1 MNESSIIIIIII
13 IISSSS
19 SSSIARVKAR
29 RRDDFF
35 ERGGRAIIMAD
46 IVANIFGESSDSEEK
61 EKTEDIIIDGGDDD
75 DGDQKLVREGQFGV
89 EDDDDDDI
97 DDDDDVD
104 REDSREGKKK
114 TTTTLTTSS
123 EKKRAVHSVLDE
135 YAGDEDGKDDDDKEE
150 RKGEPMHLIAALH
163 EEEEEEVN
171 NNNNN
176 NNNEKEAHAN
186 PIVSKATNIFD
197 VCAKKFDANTFQE
210 EEDKTIVDEFG
221 RSRLKAKEGNVAR
234 WTRDAATNELKSN
247 AKFVEWSDGSRT
259 LHLGE
264 EVFTVTENAVS
275 SKQGLNQFV
284 FARHQGMMEG
294 KAKISKRM
302 QFRPA
307 TTDSHTH
314 KRLRDAIEKKHGA
327 RSKGT
332 MRFVSNVDPEKEKEA
347 SDRLFEQRARE
358 EAQLQRKRKK
368 MLSEDIRARADGG
381 DGITRRDGRDG
392 RYGGGNRSIRGVA
405 NELYYDE
412 RSRREA
418 ELDAAFLE
426 EGAEDEHENDDFIVP
441 DDVDSDSGNEKN
453 KSDADTPAGER
464 KKRVLV
470 DSDEEE

>member
-1 MNESSIIIIIII
+1 M
-13 IISSSS
+13 
-19 SSSIARVKAR
+19 
-29 RRDDFF
+29 
-35 ERGGRAIIMAD
+35 
-46 IVANIFGESSDSEEK
+46 ANIFGDSSDDSDDEPL
-61 EKTEDIIIDGGDDD
+61 EKTITITTTGEELDEN
-75 DGDQKLVREGQFGV
+75 DGDRKLDKNDEQD
-89 EDDDDDDI
+89 EDKEDKDE
-97 DDDDDVD
+97 
-104 REDSREGKKK
+104 REDAEMMA
-114 TTTTLTTSS
+114 S
-123 EKKRAVHSVLDE
+123 EKDEGVVKKNKANNSVLDE
-135 YAGDEDGKDDDDKEE
+135 YAGEDKEEATEGEKEE
-150 RKGEPMHLIAALH
+150 RKGEPMHLIAALN
-163 EEEEEEVN
+163 EEEDEEEDKD
-171 NNNNN
+171 
-176 NNNEKEAHAN
+176 KEEDSKEIYLN

-197 VCAKKFDANTFQE
+197 VNAKKFDENTFQE

-234 WTRDAATNELKSN
+234 WTRDERTNELKSN

-264 EVFTVTENAVS
+264 EVFNVMESAVS
-275 SKQGLNQFV
+275 SKQGLNQYV
-284 FARHQGMMEG
+284 FARHQGLMEG

-327 RSKGT
+327 RAKGT
-332 MRFVSNVDPEKEKEA
+332 IRFVSNVDPEKEKDA

-368 MLSEDIRARADGG
+368 MMSEDIRSRADGG
-381 DGITRRDGRDG
+381 DGVMRRDGGRDG

-426 EGAEDEHENDDFIVP
+426 EGAEDELEENDDFIVP
-441 DDVDSDSGNEKN
+441 DDNDDEDDESDDGEN
-453 KSDADTPAGER
+453 KEADTEAGDR
-464 KKRVLV
+464 RKRVLV

>member
-1 MNESSIIIIIII
+1 M
-13 IISSSS
+13 
-19 SSSIARVKAR
+19 
-29 RRDDFF
+29 
-35 ERGGRAIIMAD
+35 
-46 IVANIFGESSDSEEK
+46 ANIFGDSSDDSDDEPL
-61 EKTEDIIIDGGDDD
+61 EKTITI
-75 DGDQKLVREGQFGV
+75 
-89 EDDDDDDI
+89 
-97 DDDDDVD
+97 
-104 REDSREGKKK
+104 
-114 TTTTLTTSS
+114 TTTTGEELDKNDGDRKLDKNDEQDEDKEEDKEDEREDAEMKIS
-123 EKKRAVHSVLDE
+123 EKDEGVVVKKKKANNSVLDE
-135 YAGDEDGKDDDDKEE
+135 YAGEDKEEATEGEKEE
-150 RKGEPMHLIAALH
+150 RKGEPMHLIAALN
-163 EEEEEEVN
+163 EEEEEDKDKDE
-171 NNNNN
+171 
-176 NNNEKEAHAN
+176 EEDSKKEIYLN

-197 VCAKKFDANTFQE
+197 VNAKKFDENTFQE

-234 WTRDAATNELKSN
+234 WTRDEMTNELKSN

-264 EVFTVTENAVS
+264 EVFNVMESAVS
-275 SKQGLNQFV
+275 SKQGLNQYV
-284 FARHQGMMEG
+284 FARHQGLMEG

-327 RSKGT
+327 RAKGT
-332 MRFVSNVDPEKEKEA
+332 IRFVSNVDPEKEKDA

-368 MLSEDIRARADGG
+368 MMSEDIRSRADGG
-381 DGITRRDGRDG
+381 DGVMRRDGGRDG

-426 EGAEDEHENDDFIVP
+426 EGAEDELEENDDFIVP
-441 DDVDSDSGNEKN
+441 DDNDDEDESDEETN
-453 KSDADTPAGER
+453 KEADTEAGDR
-464 KKRVLV
+464 RKRVLV

>member
-1 MNESSIIIIIII
+1 M
-13 IISSSS
+13 
-19 SSSIARVKAR
+19 
-29 RRDDFF
+29 
-35 ERGGRAIIMAD
+35 
-46 IVANIFGESSDSEEK
+46 ANIFGDSSDDSDDEPL
-61 EKTEDIIIDGGDDD
+61 EKTI
-75 DGDQKLVREGQFGV
+75 
-89 EDDDDDDI
+89 
-97 DDDDDVD
+97 
-104 REDSREGKKK
+104 
-114 TTTTLTTSS
+114 TTTTTGEELDKNDGDRKLDKNEFEQGEDKEDEREEQKEMKTS
-123 EKKRAVHSVLDE
+123 EKDEAVAVKKKKATNESVLDE
-135 YAGDEDGKDDDDKEE
+135 YAGEDKEEATTEGEKEE
-150 RKGEPMHLIAALH
+150 RKGEPMHLIAALN
-163 EEEEEEVN
+163 EEEEDKDKDEE
-171 NNNNN
+171 
-176 NNNEKEAHAN
+176 EDSTKEIYLN

-197 VCAKKFDANTFQE
+197 VNAKKFDENTFQE

-234 WTRDAATNELKSN
+234 WTRDERTNELKSN

-264 EVFTVTENAVS
+264 EVFNVMESAVS
-275 SKQGLNQFV
+275 SKQGLNQYV
-284 FARHQGMMEG
+284 FARHQGLMEG

-327 RSKGT
+327 RAKGT
-332 MRFVSNVDPEKEKEA
+332 IRFVSNVDPEKEKDA

-368 MLSEDIRARADGG
+368 MMSEDIRSRADGG
-381 DGITRRDGRDG
+381 DGVMRRDGGKDG

-426 EGAEDEHENDDFIVP
+426 EGAEDELEENDDFIVP
-441 DDVDSDSGNEKN
+441 DDNDDEDESDEETN
-453 KSDADTPAGER
+453 KEADTEAGDR
-464 KKRVLV
+464 RKRVLV

>member
-1 MNESSIIIIIII
+1 M
-13 IISSSS
+13 
-19 SSSIARVKAR
+19 
-29 RRDDFF
+29 
-35 ERGGRAIIMAD
+35 
-46 IVANIFGESSDSEEK
+46 ANIFGDSSDDSDDEPL
-61 EKTEDIIIDGGDDD
+61 EKTI
-75 DGDQKLVREGQFGV
+75 
-89 EDDDDDDI
+89 
-97 DDDDDVD
+97 
-104 REDSREGKKK
+104 
-114 TTTTLTTSS
+114 TTTTTGEELDENDGDRKLDKNDEQDEDKEDKEDKDEREDAEMMAS
-123 EKKRAVHSVLDE
+123 EKDEGVVKKKASNSVLDE
-135 YAGDEDGKDDDDKEE
+135 YAGEDKEEATEGEKEE
-150 RKGEPMHLIAALH
+150 RKGEPMHLIAALN
-163 EEEEEEVN
+163 EEEEDKDKDEE
-171 NNNNN
+171 
-176 NNNEKEAHAN
+176 EDSTKEIYLN

-197 VCAKKFDANTFQE
+197 VNAKKFDENTFQE

-234 WTRDAATNELKSN
+234 WTRDERTNELKSN

-264 EVFTVTENAVS
+264 EVFNVMESAVS
-275 SKQGLNQFV
+275 SKQGLNQYV
-284 FARHQGMMEG
+284 FARHQGLMEG

-327 RSKGT
+327 RAKGT
-332 MRFVSNVDPEKEKEA
+332 IRFVSNVDPEKEKDA

-368 MLSEDIRARADGG
+368 MMSEDIRSRADGG
-381 DGITRRDGRDG
+381 DGVMRRDGGKDG

-426 EGAEDEHENDDFIVP
+426 EGAEDELEENDDFIVP
-441 DDVDSDSGNEKN
+441 DDNDDEDESDEETN
-453 KSDADTPAGER
+453 KEADTEAGDR
-464 KKRVLV
+464 RKRVLV

>member
-1 MNESSIIIIIII
+1 
-13 IISSSS
+13 
-19 SSSIARVKAR
+19 
-29 RRDDFF
+29 
-35 ERGGRAIIMAD
+35 MAD
-46 IVANIFGESSDSEEK
+46 ALVANIFGDSSDDSDDEPL
-61 EKTEDIIIDGGDDD
+61 EKTITI
-75 DGDQKLVREGQFGV
+75 
-89 EDDDDDDI
+89 
-97 DDDDDVD
+97 
-104 REDSREGKKK
+104 
-114 TTTTLTTSS
+114 TTTTGEELDKNDGDRKLDKNEFEQDEDKEDEREPHAEMKTS
-123 EKKRAVHSVLDE
+123 EKDEAVAVKKKKATNESVLDE
-135 YAGDEDGKDDDDKEE
+135 YAGEDKEEATTEGEKEE
-150 RKGEPMHLIAALH
+150 RKGEPMHLIAALN
-163 EEEEEEVN
+163 EEEEDKDKDEE
-171 NNNNN
+171 
-176 NNNEKEAHAN
+176 EDSKKEIYLN

-197 VCAKKFDANTFQE
+197 VNAKKFDENTFQE

-234 WTRDAATNELKSN
+234 WTRDERTNELKSN

-264 EVFTVTENAVS
+264 EVFNVMESAVS
-275 SKQGLNQFV
+275 SKQGLNQYV
-284 FARHQGMMEG
+284 FARHQGLMEG

-327 RSKGT
+327 RAKGT
-332 MRFVSNVDPEKEKEA
+332 IRFVSNVDPEKEKDA

-368 MLSEDIRARADGG
+368 MMSEDIRSRADGG
-381 DGITRRDGRDG
+381 DGVMRRDGGKDG

-426 EGAEDEHENDDFIVP
+426 EGAEDELEENDDFIVP
-441 DDVDSDSGNEKN
+441 DDNDDEDESDEETN
-453 KSDADTPAGER
+453 KEADTEAGDR
-464 KKRVLV
+464 RKRVLV

>member
-1 MNESSIIIIIII
+1 
-13 IISSSS
+13 
-19 SSSIARVKAR
+19 
-29 RRDDFF
+29 
-35 ERGGRAIIMAD
+35 MAD
-46 IVANIFGESSDSEEK
+46 IVANIFGESSDSEAAEK
-61 EKTEDIIIDGGDDD
+61 AAVQVFEEEEEKKKKADDDD

-89 EDDDDDDI
+89 EDDDDDF
-97 DDDDDVD
+97 DDDDVD
-104 REDSREGKKK
+104 REDSREGKKTT

-135 YAGDEDGKDDDDKEE
+135 YAGDEDGKDDEDKEE

-163 EEEEEEVN
+163 EEEEEEEEVNNN

-368 MLSEDIRARADGG
+368 MMSEDIRARADGG

>member
-1 MNESSIIIIIII
+1 
-13 IISSSS
+13 
-19 SSSIARVKAR
+19 
-29 RRDDFF
+29 
-35 ERGGRAIIMAD
+35 MAD
-46 IVANIFGESSDSEEK
+46 ALVANIFGDSSDDSDDEPL
-61 EKTEDIIIDGGDDD
+61 EKTITITTTGEELDKN
-75 DGDQKLVREGQFGV
+75 DGDRKLDKNEEQ
-89 EDDDDDDI
+89 EDKEDKEDKDE
-97 DDDDDVD
+97 
-104 REDSREGKKK
+104 REDAEMMA
-114 TTTTLTTSS
+114 S
-123 EKKRAVHSVLDE
+123 EKGEGVVKKNKVNNSVLDE
-135 YAGDEDGKDDDDKEE
+135 YAGEDKEEATTEGEKEE
-150 RKGEPMHLIAALH
+150 RKGEPMHLIAALN
-163 EEEEEEVN
+163 EEEEEEEDKEKDE
-171 NNNNN
+171 
-176 NNNEKEAHAN
+176 NEKEIYLN

-197 VCAKKFDANTFQE
+197 VNAKKFDENTFQE

-234 WTRDAATNELKSN
+234 WTRDERTNELKSN

-264 EVFTVTENAVS
+264 EVFNVMESAVS
-275 SKQGLNQFV
+275 SKQGLNQYV
-284 FARHQGMMEG
+284 FARHQGLMEG

-327 RSKGT
+327 RAKGT
-332 MRFVSNVDPEKEKEA
+332 IRFVSNVDPEKEKDA

-368 MLSEDIRARADGG
+368 MMSEDIRSRADGG
-381 DGITRRDGRDG
+381 DGVMRRDGGKDG

-426 EGAEDEHENDDFIVP
+426 EGAEDELEENDDFIVP
-441 DDVDSDSGNEKN
+441 DDNDDEDESDEETN
-453 KSDADTPAGER
+453 KEADTEAGDR
-464 KKRVLV
+464 RKRVLV

>member
-1 MNESSIIIIIII
+1 
-13 IISSSS
+13 
-19 SSSIARVKAR
+19 
-29 RRDDFF
+29 
-35 ERGGRAIIMAD
+35 
-46 IVANIFGESSDSEEK
+46 VANIFGDSSDDSDDEPL
-61 EKTEDIIIDGGDDD
+61 EKTI
-75 DGDQKLVREGQFGV
+75 
-89 EDDDDDDI
+89 
-97 DDDDDVD
+97 
-104 REDSREGKKK
+104 
-114 TTTTLTTSS
+114 TTTTTGEELDENDGDRKLDKNDEQDEDKEDKEDKDEREDAEMMAS
-123 EKKRAVHSVLDE
+123 EKDEGVVKKKASNSVLDE
-135 YAGDEDGKDDDDKEE
+135 YAGEDKEEATEGEKEE
-150 RKGEPMHLIAALH
+150 RKGEPMHLIAALN
-163 EEEEEEVN
+163 EEEEDKDKEEDS
-171 NNNNN
+171 
-176 NNNEKEAHAN
+176 KEIYLN

-197 VCAKKFDANTFQE
+197 VNAKKFDENTFQE

-234 WTRDAATNELKSN
+234 WTRDERTNELKSN

-264 EVFTVTENAVS
+264 EVFNVMESAVS
-275 SKQGLNQFV
+275 SKQGLNQYV
-284 FARHQGMMEG
+284 FARHQGLMEG

-327 RSKGT
+327 RAKGT
-332 MRFVSNVDPEKEKEA
+332 IRFVSNVDPEKEKDA

-368 MLSEDIRARADGG
+368 MMSEDIRSRADGG
-381 DGITRRDGRDG
+381 DGVMRRDGGRDG

-426 EGAEDEHENDDFIVP
+426 EGAEDELEENDDFIVP
-441 DDVDSDSGNEKN
+441 DDNDDEDESDEETN
-453 KSDADTPAGER
+453 KEADTPAGDR
-464 KKRVLV
+464 RKRVLV

>member
-1 MNESSIIIIIII
+1 M
-13 IISSSS
+13 
-19 SSSIARVKAR
+19 
-29 RRDDFF
+29 
-35 ERGGRAIIMAD
+35 
-46 IVANIFGESSDSEEK
+46 ANIFGDSSDDSDDEPL
-61 EKTEDIIIDGGDDD
+61 EKTITI
-75 DGDQKLVREGQFGV
+75 
-89 EDDDDDDI
+89 
-97 DDDDDVD
+97 
-104 REDSREGKKK
+104 
-114 TTTTLTTSS
+114 TTTTGEELDKNDGDRKLDKNDEQEDKEDKEDKDEREDAETMAS
-123 EKKRAVHSVLDE
+123 EKDEGVVKKNKANNSVLDE
-135 YAGDEDGKDDDDKEE
+135 YAGEDKEEATEGEKEE
-150 RKGEPMHLIAALH
+150 RKGEPMHLIAALN
-163 EEEEEEVN
+163 EEEEDKDKDEE
-171 NNNNN
+171 
-176 NNNEKEAHAN
+176 EDSKKEIYLN

-197 VCAKKFDANTFQE
+197 VNAKKFDENTFQE

-234 WTRDAATNELKSN
+234 WTRDERTNELKSN

-264 EVFTVTENAVS
+264 EVFNVMESAVS
-275 SKQGLNQFV
+275 SKQGLNQYV
-284 FARHQGMMEG
+284 FARHQGLMEG

-327 RSKGT
+327 RAKGT
-332 MRFVSNVDPEKEKEA
+332 IRFVSNVDPEKEKDA

-368 MLSEDIRARADGG
+368 MMSEDIRSRADGG
-381 DGITRRDGRDG
+381 DGVMRRDGGRDG

-426 EGAEDEHENDDFIVP
+426 EGAEDELEENDDFIVP
-441 DDVDSDSGNEKN
+441 DDNDDEDESDEETN
-453 KSDADTPAGER
+453 KEADTEAGDR
-464 KKRVLV
+464 RKRVLV

>member
-1 MNESSIIIIIII
+1 M
-13 IISSSS
+13 
-19 SSSIARVKAR
+19 
-29 RRDDFF
+29 
-35 ERGGRAIIMAD
+35 
-46 IVANIFGESSDSEEK
+46 ANIFGDSSDDSDDEPL
-61 EKTEDIIIDGGDDD
+61 EKTITI
-75 DGDQKLVREGQFGV
+75 
-89 EDDDDDDI
+89 
-97 DDDDDVD
+97 
-104 REDSREGKKK
+104 
-114 TTTTLTTSS
+114 TTTTGEELDKNDGDRKLDKNEFEQDEDKEDEREPHAEMKTS
-123 EKKRAVHSVLDE
+123 EKDEAVAVKKKKATNESVLDE
-135 YAGDEDGKDDDDKEE
+135 YAGEDKEEATTEGEKEE
-150 RKGEPMHLIAALH
+150 RKGEPMHLIAALN
-163 EEEEEEVN
+163 EEEEDKDKDEE
-171 NNNNN
+171 
-176 NNNEKEAHAN
+176 EDSKKEIYLN

-197 VCAKKFDANTFQE
+197 VNAKKFDENTFQE

-234 WTRDAATNELKSN
+234 WTRDERTNELKSN

-264 EVFTVTENAVS
+264 EVFNVMESAVS
-275 SKQGLNQFV
+275 SKQGLNQYV
-284 FARHQGMMEG
+284 FARHQGLMEG

-327 RSKGT
+327 RAKGT
-332 MRFVSNVDPEKEKEA
+332 IRFVSNVDPEKEKDA

-368 MLSEDIRARADGG
+368 MMSEDIRSRADGG
-381 DGITRRDGRDG
+381 DGVMRRDGGRDG

-426 EGAEDEHENDDFIVP
+426 EGAEDELEENDDFIVP
-441 DDVDSDSGNEKN
+441 DDNDDEDESDEETN
-453 KSDADTPAGER
+453 KEADTEAGDR
-464 KKRVLV
+464 RKRVLV